1 MLPST
6 RDEMQ
11 SRIKADTRSMARTG
25 SVRVRFADG
34 KECTLPVHGV
44 GQLQV
49 LSALDEIGIKD
60 WSELKG
66 ATPSLQSIRLMFK
79 IAAAALS
86 FGGEEAWTVEKIQSS
101 FADVEQVTKVFDA
114 CFALSNFVMPNTDK
128 SIQPGQK
135 PGAYS

>member
-11 SRIKADTRSMARTG
+11 PRTG

-34 KECTLPVHGV
+34 KECTLPIHGV

-49 LSALDEIGIKD
+49 LSALDEVGIKN
-60 WSELKG
+60 WSEL
-66 ATPSLQSIRLMFK
+66 TPTNPPSLQSFRLMFK
-79 IAAAALS
+79 IVALALS
-86 FGGEEAWTVEKIQSS
+86 FPGQEAWTVEKIQNS
-101 FADVEQVTKVFDA
+101 FADLGQAANVFNA
-114 CFALSNFVMPNTDK
+114 CVALSDFVMPAA
-128 SIQPGQK
+128 SQSQPK